1 MSLLLTLGEVLAV
14 VNAEEPGPPRVG
26 SGFRLTVAGAESN
39 VAVGAARLGA
49 DVAFAGRVGDD
60 EFGRLARTVLRGE
73 GVGVEAL
80 VTDPGA
86 PTGLMVKLQRLPGAV
101 GVRYYRAGSA
111 GSRLSP
117 DDLPDDLLRAA
128 SVLHVS
134 GVTPALSESARAAA
148 FCAVEAASAAGALIS
163 FDVNYRSRLW
173 TPDVARPVLS
183 DLASRADILFV
194 GEDETHVLTSV
205 PDAPEVLLKRG
216 GRGCAGRFG
225 GTETVR
231 PARRV
236 AAVDPVGAGDAFAA
250 GYLADRL
257 AGRPPADALDTA
269 LATGAF
275 AVTQPGDWE
284 GLPRRDELALLDEN
298 PETVQR

>member
-1 MSLLLTLGEVLAV
+1 MSLLVTLGEVLAV
-14 VNAEEPGPPRVG
+14 VGAEEPGPPRVG

-60 EFGRLARTVLRGE
+60 EFGTLARTVLRGE
-73 GVGVEAL
+73 GVDIGAL
-80 VTDPGA
+80 RTDPGA
-86 PTGLMVKLQRLPGAV
+86 PTGLMVKLRRLPGTV

-117 DDLPDDLLRAA
+117 DDLPEDLLRAA

-134 GVTPALSESARAAA
+134 GITPALSASARDAV
-148 FCAVEAASAAGALIS
+148 FSAVETASSAGALVS
-163 FDVNYRSRLW
+163 FDVNYRARLW

-183 DLASRADILFV
+183 DLASRADILFA
-194 GEDETHVLTSV
+194 GEDETHVLSSV
-205 PDAPEVLLKRG
+205 PDVPELLLKRG
-216 GRGCAGRFG
+216 GQGCTGRFG
-225 GTETVR
+225 GVETSR

-236 AAVDPVGAGDAFAA
+236 TAVDPVGAGDAFAA

-257 AGRPPADALDTA
+257 AGRPPAEALETA
-269 LATGAF
+269 LTTGAF
-275 AVTQPGDWE
+275 AVTQPGD
-284 GLPRRDELALLDEN
+284 
-298 PETVQR
+298 